1 MCCCSFPRRS
11 AAQIPDVH
19 ELTINSPLVSQRPFS
34 RQTSAGSVHLR
45 RQSTLCSSSGGQS
58 ALPQMVSSS
67 QGGCSRL
74 THACIQAQT
83 HVHACVHAR
92 VALASFAHGECSPC
106 IHPHTRASK
115 RRHACM
121 RTCVHARM
129 RHHGELCPW
138 RALYPCRHSHMHT
151 SAPCTPTHA
160 HTHAPLHPYTRTFVS
175 AGACTFRTRGLPP
188 QASCGLPPAAR
199 VTHRRAPPVAV

>member
-1 MCCCSFPRRS
+1 MGFIENTAMRHRWGRERTPWS
-11 AAQIPDVH
+11 
-19 ELTINSPLVSQRPFS
+19 S
-34 RQTSAGSVHLR
+34 RKKQTSTSLLLQLKLSVGTDCTFGPTHTDRERPTR
-45 RQSTLCSSSGGQS
+45 RQSTLCSPSRGRS

-106 IHPHTRASK
+106 IQPHTRASK

-138 RALYPCRHSHMHT
+138 RAL
-151 SAPCTPTHA
+151 
-160 HTHAPLHPYTRTFVS
+160 
-175 AGACTFRTRGLPP
+175 
-188 QASCGLPPAAR
+188 
-199 VTHRRAPPVAV
+199 